1 MQPSF
6 RPLALCAALCL
17 AGAAWAQQPP
27 PPPQAAPSANP
38 PSTPTAPGMAG
49 APAAPPV
56 PRKAGPAEAPPTPRM
71 AGAPGAPLAPGARP
85 ARPLR
90 PPPDAAQQGTAPT
103 VSGRLQRWLVNPGG
117 EVDGLLLADGTQ
129 VQLPPHLSPALLQA
143 ARPGDTVQ
151 VSGWRAPNA
160 PVLRAVRLTVGG
172 RTVEDTPPAP
182 GSAPPA
188 RPDPAALA
196 AMSASGRVAQVLYA
210 PGGEANGVL
219 MDSGTIVRFPPHV
232 GTAMAASLQPGSTLF
247 ARGWGSRG
255 PHGSA
260 LEATAMGPAADTA
273 RELFAGPGVEPP
285 LPGPRGAQPPQAG
298 PKGGPGARGPAGPKG
313 PREPGP
319 GPAGPAGVPPAA
331 GPGAPMAPPVP
342 PVPAPLP
349 AS

>member
-1 MQPSF
+1 MRHSL
-6 RPLALCAALCL
+6 RPLALCAGLCL

-27 PPPQAAPSANP
+27 PPPLAPP
-38 PSTPTAPGMAG
+38 PAG
-49 APAAPPV
+49 AAV
-56 PRKAGPAEAPPTPRM
+56 PGL
-71 AGAPGAPLAPGARP
+71 AGAPGALPPPGARP
-85 ARPLR
+85 ARPLP
-90 PPPDAAQQGTAPT
+90 PPPDAAQQGTAPV
-103 VSGRLQRWLVNPGG
+103 VSGQLKRWLVNPGG
-117 EVDGLLLADGTQ
+117 DVDGLLLADGTQ

-172 RTVEDTPPAP
+172 RTVEDTPPAR
-182 GSAPPA
+182 GSAPAP

-232 GTAMAASLQPGSTLF
+232 GTAMAALLQPGSTLF

-313 PREPGP
+313 PREPGA

-331 GPGAPMAPPVP
+331 GPGAPMAPPAP
-342 PVPAPLP
+342 PVPAPQP

>member
-1 MQPSF
+1 
-6 RPLALCAALCL
+6 
-17 AGAAWAQQPP
+17 
-27 PPPQAAPSANP
+27 
-38 PSTPTAPGMAG
+38 
-49 APAAPPV
+49 
-56 PRKAGPAEAPPTPRM
+56 
-71 AGAPGAPLAPGARP
+71 
-85 ARPLR
+85 
-90 PPPDAAQQGTAPT
+90 
-103 VSGRLQRWLVNPGG
+103 
-117 EVDGLLLADGTQ
+117 
-129 VQLPPHLSPALLQA
+129 
-143 ARPGDTVQ
+143 VQ

-255 PHGSA
+255 PHGNA

-298 PKGGPGARGPAGPKG
+298 PAGPAGAGPKGGPGARGPAGPKG
-313 PREPGP
+313 PREPGA

-342 PVPAPLP
+342 PVPPVPAPQP

>member
-1 MQPSF
+1 MRHSL
-6 RPLALCAALCL
+6 RPLALCAGLCL

-27 PPPQAAPSANP
+27 PPPLAPP
-38 PSTPTAPGMAG
+38 PAG
-49 APAAPPV
+49 AAV
-56 PRKAGPAEAPPTPRM
+56 PGL
-71 AGAPGAPLAPGARP
+71 AGAPGALPPPGARP
-85 ARPLR
+85 ARPLPPPP
-90 PPPDAAQQGTAPT
+90 PPPDAAQQGAAPV
-103 VSGRLQRWLVNPGG
+103 VSGQLKRWLVNPGG
-117 EVDGLLLADGTQ
+117 DVDGLLLTDGTQ

-313 PREPGP
+313 PREPGA

-342 PVPAPLP
+342 PVPAPQP